1 MRLLPWSK
9 PETRA
14 ASGYTEQILEAAI
27 GAASGDSEDAGAGA
41 AVSAVA
47 GLVGRSFA
55 SAVVAPASQRTRA
68 LTPLVLYEIGEQ
80 LVRRGKVLFEIDVTN
95 GVVELLSVDS
105 WETTGGTRRTS
116 WTYKLESD
124 TPDGAVVRTR
134 PADSVVHV
142 ELPVRAQQ
150 ARILAAR
157 LEVKLAQ
164 ELKSPTGS
172 ILPIPAASQGAQ
184 TEAAMTGLR
193 SQISKLRGGVAFLS
207 SFASGQ
213 LRPDLIRPG
222 SQSDWKVVRVGAAPP
237 ESLVRLQ
244 EQANSAVYAAAGA
257 SPALFLAGS
266 DSTAL
271 REAQRWYLTS
281 FLLPTARIVE
291 AELSQKLET
300 SITLDFTALRAS
312 DIAGK
317 SRALASIVASGLDI
331 PTARKLTGLE

>member
-1 MRLLPWSK
+1 MKLPWSK

-27 GAASGDSEDAGAGA
+27 GAAAGDSEDAGASA

-55 SAVVAPASQRTRA
+55 SALVAPASERTRA

-105 WETTGGTRRTS
+105 WSTTGGRRRSS
-116 WTYKLESD
+116 WTYRLEAGTTVSN
-124 TPDGAVVRTR
+124 R
-134 PADSVVHV
+134 PADSVVHI
-142 ELPVRAQQ
+142 ELAVRAKQ

-157 LEVKLAQ
+157 LETKLSQ

-172 ILPIPAASQGAQ
+172 ILPIPAAPQGAQ
-184 TEAAMTGLR
+184 TEAATTGLR
-193 SQISKLRGGVAFLS
+193 QQISKLRGGVAFLS
-207 SFASGQ
+207 SFASGH

-222 SQSDWKVVRVGAAPP
+222 SQTDWRLVRVGANPP

-271 REAQRWYLTS
+271 REAQRWFLTS
-281 FLLPTARIVE
+281 FLLPTAKIVE
-291 AELSQKLET
+291 AELSLKLDAA
-300 SITLDFTALRAS
+300 ITLDFTALRAS
-312 DIAGK
+312 DVAAK
-317 SRALASIVASGLDI
+317 ARALAAIVASGLDI